1 MYPYLKYGKTLGLET
16 VRYVKYHEGKLYYYE
31 VHFILCRMRM
41 ITNAKVIALWKTST
55 FTILIWGRRGCFISP
70 MEMITQPCI
79 LQTILFSRTSST
91 ILLKKSYK

>member
-41 ITNAKVIALWKTST
+41 ITNAKVIALWKTSMCI
-55 FTILIWGRRGCFISP
+55 ILIWGGRGCFI
-70 MEMITQPCI
+70 
-79 LQTILFSRTSST
+79 
-91 ILLKKSYK
+91 